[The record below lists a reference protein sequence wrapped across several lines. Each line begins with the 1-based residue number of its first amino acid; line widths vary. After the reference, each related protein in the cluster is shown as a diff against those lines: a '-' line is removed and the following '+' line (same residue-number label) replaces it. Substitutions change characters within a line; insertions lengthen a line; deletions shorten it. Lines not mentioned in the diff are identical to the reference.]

1 MEGVHLSAV
10 AFRASRDINLKRSYS
25 LRGEK
30 KKKET
35 MVVYTY
41 HKNIPESQNVLLN
54 ITVSVWNFS
63 SFPSASVQGQFEDLA
78 PFFIVNYL

>member
-1 MEGVHLSAV
+1 
-10 AFRASRDINLKRSYS
+10 
-25 LRGEK
+25 
-30 KKKET
+30 